1 MSIRTNRPKSQYNI
15 NMQIV
20 ALFNCAA
27 KTGKTTL
34 AYHIAWMLT
43 ELGHRTLL
51 ADFDPQAKLSAI
63 ALGEDKLEA
72 FWSDPLN
79 TLSAALNA
87 DEVRIPHTESL
98 ADGLSIIVGDPCLA
112 ECEETLAKA
121 WPRCMRAHPSAL
133 RCTTMPWQIMRAIA
147 QREAA
152 EFVIVDLAHNL
163 GALTRATLLAA
174 DHILIPTT
182 ATLYSLRALS
192 VLGPALLRWR
202 ADWERIRDITMMTQ
216 PHGAFS
222 AAGYVLT
229 GPPDE
234 KYQAALDAAYSQYL
248 PAPSFSSS
256 PQLCRIR
263 QYPALIAL
271 AKRAG
276 KPMFALKPA
285 DGAIRSHAASVRDCY
300 EDFRRL
306 ADAII
311 SASAAYQPKQ
321 QIAADLCARQ
331 TTACCSRLN
340 HEIGPQ
346 M

>member
-1 MSIRTNRPKSQYNI
+1 VNRPKLQYNI

-51 ADFDPQAKLSAI
+51 ADFDPHSHLSAI

-72 FWSDPLN
+72 FWSDRSN

-112 ECEETLAKA
+112 ECEDALAAA
-121 WPRCMRAHPSAL
+121 WRRCLRAHPSAL
-133 RCTTMPWQIMRAIA
+133 RRTTMPSQIMRTIA
-147 QREAA
+147 QREDA
-152 EFVIVDLAHNL
+152 EFVIVDLASNL

-174 DHILIPTT
+174 DHILIPAK
-182 ATLYSLRALS
+182 ATLLSLHALS
-192 VLGPALLRWR
+192 VLGPTLLRWR
-202 ADWERIRDITMMTQ
+202 ADWECARDLIMMTQ
-216 PHGAFS
+216 PRGAFA

-234 KYQAALDAAYSQYL
+234 KRQAALEAAYRQHL
-248 PAPSFSSS
+248 PAPSFSGS

-263 QYPALIAL
+263 HYPSLIEL
-271 AKRAG
+271 AARAG

-285 DGAIRSHAASVRDCY
+285 DGAIRSHAASVQNCY

-311 SASAAYQPKQ
+311 SASAAYQSNQ
-321 QIAADLCARQ
+321 GAAVDLCARQ
-331 TTACCSRLN
+331 TTACCSRPS